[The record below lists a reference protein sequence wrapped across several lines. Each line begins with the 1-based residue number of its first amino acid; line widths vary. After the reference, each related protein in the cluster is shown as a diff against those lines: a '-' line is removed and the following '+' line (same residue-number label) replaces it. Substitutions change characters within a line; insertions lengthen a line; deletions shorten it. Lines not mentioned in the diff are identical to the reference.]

1 MNALNITLLQ
11 AAQQQSSWSG
21 IFMIILIFVVFWL
34 FFIRPQN
41 KRAKEQ
47 QKFRENLQKGDKV
60 ITIGGIHGKVEEV
73 REIFNKKSGLLGIS
87 CETSDWRG
95 ITKGYLDGEKRA
107 TLAFEMFCYRLAKF
121 IASYYVPLGHVDAI
135 VFTGGI
141 GENSYLMRKRVIE
154 LLPEVFGI
162 KIDEKKN
169 EAALVFKGGRGEIS
183 TPDSKVRVVVVP
195 TNEELVIAQ
204 SAAKFAK

>member
-1 MNALNITLLQ
+1 
-11 AAQQQSSWSG
+11 
-21 IFMIILIFVVFWL
+21 
-34 FFIRPQN
+34 
-41 KRAKEQ
+41 
-47 QKFRENLQKGDKV
+47 
-60 ITIGGIHGKVEEV
+60 
-73 REIFNKKSGLLGIS
+73 
-87 CETSDWRG
+87 
-95 ITKGYLDGEKRA
+95 
-107 TLAFEMFCYRLAKF
+107 MFCYRLAKF